1 LPLFLAVAFITAM
14 LTVALRVAWGI
25 PPTVNRQIAVNIAK
39 VASAAAP
46 ASVLLTEC
54 LATLVAAIVGQT
66 WQCDN
71 KKAPDRNRG

>member
-1 LPLFLAVAFITAM
+1 M